1 MPACPE
7 TAAEIDALRSTDS
20 TVDALAAAAPR
31 TARVCHV
38 SMTLRTGGLERLLV
52 DFAKHADRR
61 RFELSFVALADA
73 GPPAEEL
80 RQLGFPVDVLG
91 FPKSGKLGLIRQLTR
106 LLRERSIDIVHT
118 HNTYAHF
125 YATLA
130 AWRAGRPAVINTQH
144 GRGCGNGWKDR
155 LQFRIANR
163 RTDRIVGVSDDAT
176 RLCRSQDR
184 ASAARIH
191 RIWNGIDVHR
201 FRYTGPQLEPT
212 AIAVGRLSPEKD
224 FASLLR
230 ATAIVRRAIPDFR
243 LRIVGDGR
251 ERPALERLRTELQL
265 EEAVDFLGECSNV
278 PELLARAGF
287 YVASSRTEGV
297 SLTLLEAMSVGLPV
311 VTTSVGGNPEIV
323 LEGETGFLAPAGD
336 PPALAE
342 AIARMCRH
350 IADWRHMGRTA
361 RDRIE
366 QQFNIR
372 TTMTHYEALYTQ
384 VLLNREGA

>member
-1 MPACPE
+1 MTACPE
-7 TAAEIDALRSTDS
+7 TLAELDALTSTDAAIDAISGTS
-20 TVDALAAAAPR
+20 QR
-31 TARVCHV
+31 TARIAHV

-52 DFAKHADRR
+52 DFARHADRR
-61 RFELSFVALADA
+61 RFDLSFIALTDA
-73 GPPAEEL
+73 AQPAEDL
-80 RQLGFPVDVLG
+80 RALGLPVDVLG
-91 FPKSGKLGLIRQLTR
+91 FPKCGKLGLVRRLTD
-106 LLRERSIDIVHT
+106 LFRERQIDLVHT

-130 AWRAGRPAVINTQH
+130 AWRAGVPAVINTQH

-163 RTDRIVGVSDDAT
+163 FTNRIVGVSDDAT
-176 RLCRSQDR
+176 RLCRGQDP
-184 ASAARIH
+184 ASSARIH
-191 RIWNGIDVHR
+191 RIWNGIDVQR

-224 FASLLR
+224 FATLLR
-230 ATAIVRRAIPDFR
+230 ATAIVTRAIPDFR
-243 LRIVGDGR
+243 LRIVGDGA
-251 ERPALERLRTELQL
+251 ERPALERLRDELHLQDNV
-265 EEAVDFLGECSNV
+265 EFLGECSNV

-323 LEGETGFLAPAGD
+323 LEGETGYLAPAND
-336 PPALAE
+336 PTALAE
-342 AIARMCRH
+342 AIARMCHH

-384 VLLNREGA
+384 VLLDRKAT